1 MKYLLLN
8 LGIVIILCL
17 LIFYRFKSTNKQTNE
32 LIKKQGWTLYLLDDC
47 PHCNTQLQDLSL
59 FKEYI
64 IYNKDGEIVK
74 NLKGE
79 IVKNLKSKKI
89 TKNNIQNGIQNGIQ
103 NRIQNGIQNII
114 PFTQIKS
121 FPLWYNTITN
131 EKIYG
136 VQDIKIISEKINN

>member
-8 LGIVIILCL
+8 LGIVIILCI

-79 IVKNLKSKKI
+79 IVKNLKNEKI
-89 TKNNIQNGIQNGIQ
+89 TKNS
-103 NRIQNGIQNII
+103 IQNII